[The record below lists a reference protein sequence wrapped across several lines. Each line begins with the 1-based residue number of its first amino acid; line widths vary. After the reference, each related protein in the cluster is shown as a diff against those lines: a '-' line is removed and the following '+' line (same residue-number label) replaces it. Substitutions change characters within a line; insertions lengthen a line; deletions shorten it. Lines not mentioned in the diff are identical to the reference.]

1 MRKLRPTKPP
11 EAKAHLSAGGAPGRP
26 LPSQRSQTRAL
37 PASAFLLESLPSA
50 RQPREANERRGEA
63 KPGRT
68 HEPCRRKTEKGP
80 KAPPAG
86 RPAGGALGP
95 FSVFR
100 RHGSCVLP
108 GFASPRRSFASL
120 GCRAEGKLSSRKAD
134 AGSALVCERCEGR
147 GLPGAPPAER
157 WALASGGFVG
167 LSFLIP
173 PHLLL
178 WLMRLRK
185 RSPEFHTPSRC
196 TFFLWLFCGSA
207 RCCVFVFQWFAAAV
221 PAASVSLPS
230 EG

>member
-86 RPAGGALGP
+86 RPAVHPLGRHRATAAASSRALPALGSPKARCKSASEQQESKPGAEPGTKRTASPGREAPGRDAALSRRSHSESGALREGSHRSQAANTAPSRFSSRQPSGGGA
-95 FSVFR
+95 
-100 RHGSCVLP
+100 
-108 GFASPRRSFASL
+108 
-120 GCRAEGKLSSRKAD
+120 
-134 AGSALVCERCEGR
+134 
-147 GLPGAPPAER
+147 
-157 WALASGGFVG
+157 
-167 LSFLIP
+167 
-173 PHLLL
+173 
-178 WLMRLRK
+178 
-185 RSPEFHTPSRC
+185 
-196 TFFLWLFCGSA
+196 
-207 RCCVFVFQWFAAAV
+207 
-221 PAASVSLPS
+221 
-230 EG
+230 